1 MLLIFTVNI
10 HVYQRRQYSEQ
21 IDSFFARIKAEMGNA
36 LILIQSIALAPL
48 HVCMFRRRTGYASP
62 ITQTTPVDLLW
73 NTLTYT
79 LVVSSF
85 KCHSYLISRANWR
98 LLFFFFCKH
107 IGSSVVMK
115 MFYRSLECHYSMLL
129 LYLSFLFEKWHAMR
143 TNCWWEVG
151 SDSDRHA
158 SVSKC

>member
-98 LLFFFFCKH
+98 LLFFFFVNILDH
-107 IGSSVVMK
+107 QS
-115 MFYRSLECHYSMLL
+115 
-129 LYLSFLFEKWHAMR
+129 
-143 TNCWWEVG
+143 WW
-151 SDSDRHA
+151 
-158 SVSKC
+158 KCFTDPSNVIIACYYCI